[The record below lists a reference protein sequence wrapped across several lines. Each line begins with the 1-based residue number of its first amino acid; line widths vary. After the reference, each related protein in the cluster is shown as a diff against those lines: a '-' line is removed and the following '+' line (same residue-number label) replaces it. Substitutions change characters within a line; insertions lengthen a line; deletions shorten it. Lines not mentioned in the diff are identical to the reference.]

1 MEIFNYYTLDECIDK
16 SSVFEKLDD
25 LKNEG
30 KITYSVEGD
39 VLKINDIDLEEIDI
53 EELTEVFE
61 NNDVYPYLDREEDE
75 DEDDGF
81 GNYYDDE
88 EEDY

>member
-1 MEIFNYYTLDECIDK
+1 MEMFNYYTLDECIDK
-16 SSVFEKLDD
+16 SSVFEKLND
-25 LKNEG
+25 LKKEG
-30 KITYSVEGD
+30 KITYSVEGE
-39 VLKINDIDLEEIDI
+39 VLKINDIDLEENDI

-61 NNDVYPYLDREEDE
+61 NNDVFLYLDRDEDE
-75 DEDDGF
+75 DEDGGF

>member
-53 EELTEVFE
+53 EEITEVFE

>member
-1 MEIFNYYTLDECIDK
+1 MEMFNYYTLDECIDK
-16 SSVFEKLDD
+16 SSVFEKLND
-25 LKNEG
+25 LKHEG
-30 KITYSVEGD
+30 KITYSVEGE

-75 DEDDGF
+75 DDDDNY

>member
-1 MEIFNYYTLDECIDK
+1 MEMFNYYTLDECIDK
-16 SSVFEKLDD
+16 SSVFEKLND

-30 KITYSVEGD
+30 KITYSVEGE
-39 VLKINDIDLEEIDI
+39 VLKINDIDLEENDI

-61 NNDVYPYLDREEDE
+61 NNDVFPYLDREEDE
-75 DEDDGF
+75 DEDGGF